1 MIYHI
6 QKHDL
11 SCSSLK
17 HIQAVCIIKMY
28 QAQGNTETAC
38 DMTIDS
44 IDVFPHWLVERKG
57 TEIAAIE

>member
-1 MIYHI
+1 
-6 QKHDL
+6 
-11 SCSSLK
+11 
-17 HIQAVCIIKMY
+17 MY